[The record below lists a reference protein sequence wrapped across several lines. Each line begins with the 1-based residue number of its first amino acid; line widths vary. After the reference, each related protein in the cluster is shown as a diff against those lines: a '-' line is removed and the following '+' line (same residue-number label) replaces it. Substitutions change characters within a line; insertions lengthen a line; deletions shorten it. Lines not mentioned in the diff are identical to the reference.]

1 MVTSISAAL
10 DVVCQRVSFGKHG
23 NVCDA
28 TPSTTDVPEETQEP
42 VVEAL
47 EEARHDGSG
56 GGAGRKL
63 EEQRVG
69 SSANRCMRQVLISTY
84 GLTSDATTVH
94 AATCLVAIPRRS
106 PPW

>member
-10 DVVCQRVSFGKHG
+10 EVVCQRVSFGKHG

-47 EEARHDGSG
+47 EEARHGGSGRSGPEG
-56 GGAGRKL
+56 GGAAR
-63 EEQRVG
+63 
-69 SSANRCMRQVLISTY
+69 SSTDRGLRRVLISTY
-84 GLTSDATTVH
+84 GLTLDATTVH
-94 AATCLVAIPRRS
+94 VATGLVAIRT
-106 PPW
+106 